1 VDQIKQIEE
10 ENKALR
16 AELESHLDLNNKKT
30 NTDLEKLSR
39 RQAVLIKALQIM
51 QSAENPINELLAEI
65 GKYTGVSRVSVFER
79 SADGSTVSNIFN
91 WCNEGINVNMDL
103 LQNIPVE
110 HAPWFNI
117 QGSSELFFTDKDEN
131 ISPELLKAMNK
142 HRMKSILIFPLM
154 SEGVNYGFV
163 DFNDCFVYREWDKDD
178 VELLK
183 SLSQIISE
191 TNHRHRFQQELITE
205 RNRLRAIGD
214 HFPDG
219 ALFRFEINPKKMDEI
234 SFSYLSA
241 KWEEVM
247 GISIEETMAEGSV
260 VFKTIMPEFIEHHN
274 KEIERCTLTL
284 QHFFFEY
291 KNKCINNDEPKW
303 IQVSSYPK
311 KISENKVVFDG
322 FVHDITARKNAEN
335 ELIIE
340 HNRLRTIG
348 DNFPK
353 GALFRREVNTETGMM
368 RYTYLSE
375 KWTKIT
381 GLDIKKSLEDISY
394 TFSTVVPEDL
404 QLIMDKLEESKEKF
418 ESINI
423 EIRLCLPSGE
433 IRWVYIAS
441 HPHRTSEKIIVYD
454 GFMLDITDRKN
465 AESKLNKYREDLE
478 KLSHRQSVLINVL
491 KIAQSTDDT
500 SKSINEMLVEIGNY
514 TGVSRVVV
522 FEKNL
527 SENIVSCIYEWCNK
541 DIPPVISDFQNIPV
555 DTLKVWFNTFDSGGS
570 VITSDIS
577 TLPPEMAKLVN
588 KYGVKSILNLP
599 MTVNG
604 MPYGFVGFDDCNHH
618 REWDENEKEV
628 LKSLSQ
634 IISVTRQR
642 YHSEIALL
650 QSHQTMRKVLNN
662 MSALIYVIDL
672 KTSKILFANESL
684 KKMAGQDIEGK
695 ECWKV
700 FHQNQN
706 KMCDICPRKQFYN
719 TDNYPKEICRWERY
733 NEEFEIYLSC
743 DFMVIEWVDGR
754 IVQLVT
760 ATDITERKNTE
771 YELIKA
777 KEKAEESDKL
787 KSAFLANM
795 SHEIRTPLNS
805 IVGFSNILTLGG
817 HDKDSIDMYKNI
829 INSSSELLLN
839 LINNILDLSRLEVN
853 KVKFDTSEYDIVNL
867 CQSSISS
874 VKYSKNSTAEF
885 KFIAPVESYYINTN
899 DNRFQQILLNLLSN
913 AAKFTF
919 EGSITLTF
927 EIEEEKN
934 RVLFSVT
941 DTGCGIPVDK
951 HDLIFERF
959 EKLNEYVQGT
969 GLGLSICKLTINK
982 LGGDIW
988 VDPHYNNGAKF
999 IFSHPIKQIDE
1010 ELFSVEY
1017 PNYVI
1022 PAKQHQAAS

>member
-1 VDQIKQIEE
+1 MDQIKQIEE

-39 RQAVLIKALQIM
+39 RQSVLIKALQIM
-51 QSAENPINELLAEI
+51 QSAENPINELLAVI

-291 KNKCINNDEPKW
+291 KNKCKNNNEPKW

-311 KISENKVVFDG
+311 KISENKVIFDG
-322 FVHDITARKNAEN
+322 FVLDITARKNAEN

-340 HNRLRTIG
+340 HNRLRTVG
-348 DNFPK
+348 DNFPD
-353 GALFRREVNTETGMM
+353 GALFRREVNMETGAM

-381 GLDIKKSLEDISY
+381 GLDIQRSLEDISY
-394 TFSTVVPEDL
+394 TYSTIVPEDL
-404 QLIMDKLEESKEKF
+404 QQIMSKIH
-418 ESINI
+418 ESIDKFQSFNA
-423 EIRLCLPSGE
+423 EIRFCHPSGE
-433 IRWVYIAS
+433 IHWVHIAS
-441 HPHRTSEKIIVYD
+441 HPHRTNENHIVYD
-454 GFMLDITDRKN
+454 GFILDITDRKN
-465 AESKLNKYREDLE
+465 AETELNKYREDLE

-491 KIAQSTDDT
+491 KIAQSTDEM
-500 SKSINEMLVEIGNY
+500 SKTINKMLAEIGKY
-514 TGVSRVVV
+514 TRVSRIFV

-527 SENIVSCIYEWCNK
+527 DESTISCIYEWCNK
-541 DIPPVISDFQNIPV
+541 NITPIFDDFQNIPA
-555 DTLKVWFNTFDSGGS
+555 DTMKDWFDTFNNNDF
-570 VITSDIS
+570 VIASNVS
-577 TLPPEMAKLVN
+577 TLHPDMAEIVK
-588 KYGVKSILNLP
+588 KYGVKSIFNLP
-599 MTVNG
+599 LTING
-604 MPYGFVGFDDCNHH
+604 APYGFVGFDDCIHH
-618 REWDENEKEV
+618 RVWDENEKEV

-634 IISVTRQR
+634 IISGTRQR
-642 YHSEIALL
+642 YHSEIALH
-650 QSHQTMRKVLNN
+650 QSHQTMRTVLND
-662 MSALIYVIDL
+662 MSAFIFVIDL
-672 KTSKILFANESL
+672 KTSKILFANENL
-684 KKMAGQDIEGK
+684 KKMAGQDIEDQ

-700 FHQNQN
+700 LQKDQNN
-706 KMCDICPRKQFYN
+706 VCDFCPRKHLFN
-719 TDNYPKEICRWERY
+719 TDNYPTDICHWENY
-733 NEEFEIYLSC
+733 NEQFGIYLAC
-743 DFMVIEWVDGR
+743 DFMVIEWIDGR

-760 ATDITERKNTE
+760 AIDITERKNTE
-771 YELIKA
+771 YELIQA

-805 IVGFSNILTLGG
+805 IVGFSNILTLGD
-817 HDKDSIDMYKNI
+817 HDIEDLISYRNI
-829 INSSSELLLN
+829 IQTSTDLLLN
-839 LINNILDLSRLEVN
+839 LINNILDFSRLEVD
-853 KVKFDTSEYDIVNL
+853 KVKFETSDYDIVNL
-867 CQSSISS
+867 CQSTISS
-874 VKYSKNSTAEF
+874 VKYSKNTNAEY
-885 KFIAPVESYYINTN
+885 KFISPVESFFIST
-899 DNRFQQILLNLLSN
+899 DDKRLQQIILNLLSN
-913 AAKFTF
+913 AAKFTS
-919 EGSITLTF
+919 EGTITLTF

-941 DTGCGIPVDK
+941 DTGCGIPIDK
-951 HDLIFERF
+951 QEIIFERF

-988 VDPHYNNGAKF
+988 VDPDYNEGAKF
-999 IFSHPIKQIDE
+999 IFSHPIRQIKE
-1010 ELFSVEY
+1010 NLFQERLALCS
-1017 PNYVI
+1017 
-1022 PAKQHQAAS
+1022 